1 MLENMKQEYA
11 DLIAEIE
18 GMDQS
23 AEDFVGK
30 VDQAEALKGK
40 LEKAEQAQ
48 AKLAGLTSFKP
59 KTVQSVEKPVV
70 ESMKEG
76 FESDP
81 KKGFQSAGEFLSVL
95 AKSNV
100 KQDARLDS
108 IKMTAGQHTT
118 TNDGLMI
125 PAELMPEINVL
136 GKNLSMDVLGQF
148 DVKSTSR
155 NSVELRRDAA
165 NTRGGS
171 TGLVVGRINE
181 VAQMSSTR
189 QVFEKDTVK
198 LDKLY
203 VYSEVSDEDLE
214 DFPMLESN
222 LTQTAP
228 ELLRIKM
235 GEDIIS
241 GNGVGRNLG
250 FNQGGDFITVS
261 ARAASNDVQ
270 AADVANMLARHIRGP
285 KSFWMVNHSVWA
297 KLPLMTLGDQP
308 VFQPDFRDGIQGRL
322 LGLPVFT
329 SEDCETL
336 GTAGDIYLVNP
347 DGYCALQKVG
357 GAKSST
363 SMHVKFDYD
372 VMAFKWTMRFGGI
385 PLYNAPYTP
394 RKGNTLSHFVNLSAS
409 T

>member
-1 MLENMKQEYA
+1 MLENMKQELS
-11 DLIAEIE
+11 DLMEVIE
-18 GMDQS
+18 GMDQA
-23 AEDFVGK
+23 AEDFASK
-30 VDQAEALKGK
+30 VDQADALKNK
-40 LEKAEQAQ
+40 IEQTEAAQ
-48 AKLAGLTSFKP
+48 SKLADLKSFKP
-59 KTVQSVEKPVV
+59 KTAQAVEAPRV
-70 ESMKEG
+70 ESVKEG

-95 AKSNV
+95 AKD
-100 KQDARLDS
+100 KFEQDHRMKH
-108 IKMTAGQHTT
+108 IKMTSGQHTT

-125 PAELMPEINVL
+125 PAELMPEINVI
-136 GKNLSMDVLGQF
+136 GKGLSDDILGQF
-148 DVKSTSR
+148 DIKSTSR
-155 NSVELRRDAA
+155 NSIELRRDAA
-165 NTRGGS
+165 TTRGGS
-171 TGLVVGRINE
+171 TGLVVGRIAE

-189 QVFEKDTVK
+189 QVFEKSTVK

-235 GEDIIS
+235 TEDIVF

-261 ARAASNDVQ
+261 ARAAANDVQ

-372 VMAFKWTMRFGGI
+372 IMAFKWTMRFGGI
-385 PLYNAPYTP
+385 PLYDAPYTP